1 MSSKSRTKARCKA
14 LSAVLALGAFVA
26 GCSDIYYDRRET
38 VTLGAGDHIASNMAV
53 QMVDP
58 WPRYVGDK
66 NIAFNGERLQAGV
79 QRYRR
84 HEVIQ
89 PRSATTTSS
98 TEPLAPTTT
107 EAIAIPHHTTTTVP
121 AAAVK

>member
-1 MSSKSRTKARCKA
+1 MSSKSRIETRCKA
-14 LSAVLALGAFVA
+14 LSAVLALGAFLA

-38 VTLGAGDHIASNMAV
+38 VTLGAADHIASNMAI

-89 PRSATTTSS
+89 PRAATTTSS
-98 TEPLAPTTT
+98 TQPLAPTTT
-107 EAIAIPHHTTTTVP
+107 EAIAIPHTTNTTVP